1 MPKHLSIVSPVYNA
15 ENIML
20 ELVKQIEANVKSITS
35 NYEIILVNDGSKD
48 RSWQKIQ
55 ELCANNKKVIGINL
69 SRNFGQHNTIT
80 AGLEHARG
88 EWVVVMDC
96 DLQDRPEE
104 IPVLYNKATE
114 GYDVVLAQRV
124 RRNDSWLKRSGSKLF
139 YKLFAYLTDIPQ
151 DESVANFGI
160 YNGKVIAA
168 VLKMRE
174 QTRMFPTMVKWVG
187 FKKTSVPVTHGSR
200 FEGESTYNFR
210 NLFKLAIDTILT
222 YSDKPLRLI
231 IRIGFAIAAISFLFA
246 LWILLR
252 YLTGHIVVLG
262 YASLMISIWFLAG
275 IMIMILGLLGLYMGK
290 MFDGI
295 KNRPIYLV
303 DEIVNEE
310 G

>member
-1 MPKHLSIVSPVYNA
+1 MSPHLSIVSPVYNA
-15 ENIML
+15 ENIVL
-20 ELVKQIEANVKSITS
+20 ELVKQIEANIKHITAD
-35 NYEIILVNDGSKD
+35 YEIILVNDGSKD
-48 RSWQKIQ
+48 QSWQKIK
-55 ELCANNKKVIGINL
+55 EIASINKKVVGINL

-80 AGLEHARG
+80 AALEHARG

-104 IPVLYNKATE
+104 IPVLYNKARE

-231 IRIGFAIAAISFLFA
+231 IRIGFLIATISFLFA

-275 IMIMILGLLGLYMGK
+275 IIIMILGLLGLYMGK

-303 DEIVNEE
+303 DEIVN